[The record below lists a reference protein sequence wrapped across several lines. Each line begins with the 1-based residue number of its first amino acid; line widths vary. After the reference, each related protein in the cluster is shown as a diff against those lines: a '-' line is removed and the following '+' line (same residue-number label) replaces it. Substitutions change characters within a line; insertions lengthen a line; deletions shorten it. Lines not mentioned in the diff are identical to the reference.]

1 MILRSSDVARALEP
15 AAPGFVS
22 ALRNSKVEAH
32 TLSLQPESIRI
43 LIAEDNLVNQK
54 LALLLL
60 TKSGYTVD
68 VASNGAEAV
77 ELFERLRH
85 PLIFMDAQMPEMDGY
100 QATQA
105 IRQMETGPPR
115 AVIVALTAH
124 AMAGD
129 RERCLEAGMD
139 DYLPK
144 PLQIAT
150 FYEGLERWLQL
161 VEQRRAN
168 PPQS

>member
-1 MILRSSDVARALEP
+1 
-15 AAPGFVS
+15 
-22 ALRNSKVEAH
+22 
-32 TLSLQPESIRI
+32 LSLQPESIRI

-77 ELFERLRH
+77 ELFDRLRH

-105 IRQMETGPPR
+105 IRLMEKGPPR

-150 FYEGLERWLQL
+150 FYEGLERWLLL
-161 VEQRRAN
+161 VEERSAN